1 MAGEPDT
8 TRRGILG
15 LIASSPAAATLAA
28 DAQGSPER
36 SGKKSGTNGGAPEVS
51 DKVADYRR
59 SGDRSDWEPALDR
72 AFDALSSTRTAHPA
86 YPGWGVG
93 ILHAGRGVLPIEK
106 TLSFSDS
113 QVGFGIVGAG
123 RFATVFTR
131 AITSGHAFLLNPS
144 SYAHFSDFTVVN
156 ETRDHAGAD
165 SDVAFSILGTDGGHM
180 TAFSRVVLGNF
191 TYGIQ
196 VSGTTNGDFTHAVDC
211 EFATRYGYANS
222 ANKNA
227 VSATFDSCSFGCA
240 GSAFLLGGSGEV
252 SMRSGGANVH
262 GALIGYAEGAGINGV
277 YPQSV
282 AIDHVK
288 LEYSGR
294 GGTAGDRMLIDGRAC
309 TLSPDAGGADTT
321 TILRDT
327 TLALGDHP
335 PGSPVG
341 SAYDDHLIVDLA
353 GGRHR
358 VHAWG
363 GYLRGT
369 IRYVSGYLEDRAR
382 WLFGRM
388 RGAPRPSRLRLAG
401 TGTHPLM
408 EWWGNEGVAD
418 QYRGGQS
425 GLRCIR
431 TGTALLWRHS
441 GTCIVNTGTATSRTV
456 TGGTTRFGAD
466 FTIDLAEVDLPP
478 VVTIEGLALY
488 VKSNARMTDTTVD
501 WFSDPGFSS
510 LHDSAVIAGHVR
522 GKATVSTKDLTVT
535 DGKLRVRLTKP
546 GPGDNGTLGAL
557 VIYYFPYTD

>member
-1 MAGEPDT
+1 MAEESDT
-8 TRRGILG
+8 TRRGMLG
-15 LIASSPAAATLAA
+15 LIAASPAAALAT
-28 DAQGSPER
+28 DAQDPQAR
-36 SGKKSGTNGGAPEVS
+36 SGVRTRMGGDAPEVS
-51 DKVADYRR
+51 DQVADYRR
-59 SGDRSDWEPALDR
+59 PGDRTDWEPALNR

-93 ILHAGRGVLPIEK
+93 ILHAGRGVLPIER
-106 TLSFSDS
+106 TLSFSES

-123 RFATVFTR
+123 RFATVFTK
-131 AITSGHAFLLNPS
+131 AITSGQAFLLNPS

-156 ETRDHAGAD
+156 EPRDRSEAR
-165 SDVAFSILGTDGGHM
+165 SDAAFSILGTNGGHM

-211 EFATRYGYANS
+211 EFATRYGYTNS

-227 VSATFDSCSFGCA
+227 VSATFDSCSFGCT

-252 SMRSGGANVH
+252 SMRGGGANVH
-262 GALIGYAEGAGINGV
+262 GALIGYAEGAGINGI

-288 LEYSGR
+288 LEYSGS
-294 GGTAGDRMLIDGRAC
+294 GKDGSDRLLIDGRAC
-309 TLSPDAGGADTT
+309 TLSPDAGGADTVT
-321 TILRDT
+321 VLRDAT
-327 TLALGDHP
+327 FALGDHP

-341 SAYDDHLIVDLA
+341 PAYDDHLIVDLA

-358 VHAWG
+358 IHAWG

-408 EWWGNEGVAD
+408 EWWGNEGTAD

-441 GTCIVNTGTATSRTV
+441 GTCIVNTGIATGRIAM
-456 TGGTTRFGAD
+456 GGTTRSGAD
-466 FTIDLAEVDLPP
+466 FTIDLTELDLPP

-488 VKSNARMTDTTVD
+488 VKSNARTTDTRID
-501 WFSDPGFSS
+501 WFSDAAFSS

-522 GKATVSTKDLTVT
+522 GKAAVSTRELTVM